1 MDYFNETQSTFK
13 NIFQRFKKRDFSGNT
28 GQAMKNSS
36 YQLAQNLIIK
46 ISSFLFTIVVARLLM
61 PELMGLYT
69 LALSTIIMFS
79 ILSDFGIGSALFV
92 FVAKL
97 TSKGK
102 DAEAKGYV
110 KKLLKW
116 KVYLLI
122 FASVIL
128 LILSYFVSEIF
139 YQKPIFYALLVGAI
153 YLPIL
158 GFLEFLEIIF
168 HAVGNFKHPLI
179 KEIILQLLKLSF
191 IPLAIFLL
199 LKTTLSV
206 KIIIALIFC
215 VLIFCSL
222 ITLLIFWILAKKKI
236 SFLSIQAKD
245 LNLKKVKGLKKFIL
259 PLTVTILSGIF
270 FGYID
275 TIMLGRF
282 VEAQFIAYYGVA
294 FALISSAISILSFA
308 SSPLFSTFSKL
319 EGPVLEKMFKKS
331 RNLIS
336 LISISAG
343 TLTYFLAYYIIKL
356 AYGSAYLT
364 AVPLLKWF
372 ALLIII
378 LPINSLYT
386 TYFFVQKRT
395 AIMAKIIIL
404 TTIINIVLNFL
415 FISYGLRF
423 GMFEAVLGVC
433 FASII
438 SRFVYFGCFVWFR
451 KRE

>member
-36 YQLAQNLIIK
+36 FQLAQNLIIK

-168 HAVGNFKHPLI
+168 HAVGDFKRTLI
-179 KEIILQLLKLSF
+179 KEILLQFFKLSF

-199 LKTTLSV
+199 LKTTLSA

-236 SFLSIQAKD
+236 SFLSVKAKN

-259 PLTVTILSGIF
+259 PLTITILSGIF

-282 VEAQFIAYYGVA
+282 VESQFIAYYGVA
-294 FALISSAISILSFA
+294 FALVSSAISILSFA

-331 RNLIS
+331 RNLIA

-343 TLTYFLAYYIIKL
+343 ILTYFLAYYIIKL

-372 ALLIII
+372 SLLIII
-378 LPINSLYT
+378 LPINGLYT

-395 AIMAKIIIL
+395 AIMAKIILL

-415 FISYGLRF
+415 FINYGLRF

-438 SRFVYFGCFVWFR
+438 SRFVYFGCFVSFR
-451 KRE
+451 KK